1 MQKVLKQEKFTYCVI
16 DTKTGERVSQFYSR
30 AKYAINKSNS
40 WEFSDE
46 RYVAVSFELSN
57 PKEVA

>member
-30 AKYAINKSNS
+30 AKDAINKSNS
-40 WEFSDE
+40 WEFSDKQ
-46 RYVAVSFELSN
+46 YVAVSFELSN
-57 PKEVA
+57 PKELE